1 LAWGVLPPAPLER
14 SPVSYLHPVWNPSG
28 CLVSPWA
35 RRHFVSHQVYDHTS
49 ILKLVETK
57 WNLPALTYRDAN
69 AAPMLDMLDLRRPSF
84 AEPPR
89 LAPPLAVADPSALT
103 CSVTGPGAIPPP
115 GSVTG

>member
-1 LAWGVLPPAPLER
+1 VPVLLPRAGTLQRR
-14 SPVSYLHPVWNPSG
+14 SGGALSARAREPY
-28 CLVSPWA
+28 WA
-35 RRHFVSHQVYDHTS
+35 RPHFVSHEVYDHTS

-84 AEPPR
+84 AEPPG
-89 LAPPLAVADPSALT
+89 LAPPLAVADPSALS
-103 CSVTGPGAIPPP
+103 CSVTGPGTIPPA